1 MVLALKGTW
10 SVTVLHRDQR
20 RTRRWSS
27 SPGRRSDSPTCRIR
41 DGGSILRQETEAGQ
55 RTGEVE
61 QPLEHV
67 SPPLVAD
74 TQAAAAEQSGERALD
89 HPAVPSQP
97 LAGVDSTSRNP
108 RRYGASAQCTAYCR
122 GIVGLISVEFGWPF
136 ARSSRSSPW
145 PDDRGNGVDQRE
157 QLRRVVG
164 VGRGEADRQRDAIS
178 IHHEVV
184 LRACLA
190 AVDRVRPRLLTPL
203 FARTLTLSTLAR
215 DQSIAASSPSQL
227 SSLVCNRSQTPAS
240 CQSRSRRQHVVPLPQ
255 PSSFGRCRQ
264 GQPVRST
271 KMMPP
276 RAA

>member
-1 MVLALKGTW
+1 M
-10 SVTVLHRDQR
+10 
-20 RTRRWSS
+20 
-27 SPGRRSDSPTCRIR
+27 
-41 DGGSILRQETEAGQ
+41 
-55 RTGEVE
+55 
-61 QPLEHV
+61 
-67 SPPLVAD
+67 
-74 TQAAAAEQSGERALD
+74 
-89 HPAVPSQP
+89 
-97 LAGVDSTSRNP
+97 
-108 RRYGASAQCTAYCR
+108 
-122 GIVGLISVEFGWPF
+122 EFGWPL

-145 PDDRGNGVDQRE
+145 SDDRGNRVDQRE

-164 VGRGEADRQRDAIS
+164 VGRGEADRQRNAVS

-190 AVDRVRPRLLTPL
+190 AVNRVRPRLLTPL

-215 DQSIAASSPSQL
+215 DQSIAASSPSKL

-255 PSSFGRCRQ
+255 PSSFGRSRQ

-276 RAA
+276 RAARFGTRGRPPFSFGRSVGKRGSRASHRSSGTKDEAFMVHHHATARRF